1 MTWLNGAVD
10 ESDLLNRQQALE
22 FTSEM
27 PQPGFWQGS
36 LGAIVP
42 GLKRGGIEGA
52 NSLAASLVDLAGTE
66 VVSTLATGF
75 GAGYTPGFDA
85 KQHAADAA
93 KGAQELS
100 AEIGRETADSVKDL
114 RPDPVEVGMA
124 GQIIGELSAVLPRTI
139 AGAVAGGLPGA
150 AIAAGAPAGYSK
162 TQVAI
167 SDGIDTGTARMLGAA
182 EGLTTGIGA
191 ALPAARFVG
200 PVLGDAAIAVGANVG
215 LGIAHR
221 GASAQILRAN
231 GYHAQAAQYE
241 MLNKTALATDL
252 VMGLAFFG
260 VGRATYRRPTPDQI
274 DAALTD
280 RNSQHADIDT
290 APGLPIDPRS
300 AVAHQDA
307 LRAAIS
313 SINRGEPV
321 VLPDNIQSASFLRAG
336 DESPVIAPSRDQ
348 ALASAREELLP
359 VVRAEAEQAAAGS
372 LPNVRDI
379 RAELASV
386 SKTLDDLDSTFR
398 AKAKE
403 FQGQGLG
410 RKKAEQ
416 SARKA
421 IAEERSQLA
430 GRQSELNDS
439 LAGNR
444 SAEQAR
450 AELNALDRGE
460 LPARFDERF
469 NARADEIIQGFQR
482 KPLADGV
489 AAAKRT
495 MTPRQIN
502 ERAAREELDV
512 LVREYEATL
521 PREPVAAPAPKPDLP
536 PGGSPAASKVTT
548 PDKSGPEVV
557 NGGGKPDG
565 EGKPAASAEPVELQ
579 LLRDSVNR
587 NPDTVVNSGFDAD
600 GMPLQAKAADV
611 LAEIEAEHRVGLR
624 ESQSYMAA
632 ITCLIRG

>member
-1 MTWLNGAVD
+1 MTWLDSMVEDGELESQKQQLGFTSQRPAPRAFDNAGKALAMGTLRGGFKAFGAVSSLVND
-10 ESDLLNRQQALE
+10 VAGSDLE
-22 FTSEM
+22 T
-27 PQPGFWQGS
+27 
-36 LGAIVP
+36 
-42 GLKRGGIEGA
+42 
-52 NSLAASLVDLAGTE
+52 SLAIGGSY
-66 VVSTLATGF
+66 F
-75 GAGYTPGFDA
+75 PDA
-85 KQHAADAA
+85 DQGQRQAAADYTE
-93 KGAQELS
+93 QS
-100 AEIGRETADSVKDL
+100 SQEIGQKTAQATMSFT
-114 RPDPVEVGMA
+114 PDPNTTGSVGM
-124 GQIIGELSAVLPRTI
+124 ILSEAADVLPRTI
-139 AGAVAGGLPGA
+139 VGA
-150 AIAAGAPAGYSK
+150 ALAGPVVGALAAGVPAGYATK
-162 TQVAI
+162 QVGLAQGLDESTATWKGVI
-167 SDGIDTGTARMLGAA
+167 EGTTLA
-182 EGLTTGIGA
+182 IGA
-191 ALPAARFVG
+191 VLPAARFAPG
-200 PVLGDAAIAVGANVG
+200 LLDDAAIAIGSNVG
-215 LGIAHR
+215 LGVAN
-221 GASAQILRAN
+221 RAATSELLARN
-231 GYHAQAAQYE
+231 GYTAQAAQYRAFDT
-241 MLNKTALATDL
+241 TALLTDAIL
-252 VMGLAFFG
+252 GAAFFG
-260 VGRATYRRPTPDQI
+260 IGRVGMHRPTTDQI
-274 DAALTD
+274 DAALTA

-290 APGLPIDPRS
+290 APGLPVDPRS

-307 LRAAIS
+307 LRAAIN

-379 RAELASV
+379 RAELATV
-386 SKTLDDLDSTFR
+386 SKALDDLDSTFR

-416 SARKA
+416 SARKS

-430 GRQSELNDS
+430 GRKSEMNDS

-502 ERAAREELDV
+502 ERDAREEIDT

-536 PGGSPAASKVTT
+536 LGGKPAAPKVAT
-548 PDKSGPEVV
+548 PDKPGPEVV
-557 NGGGKPDG
+557 SGGGKPDG
-565 EGKPAASAEPVELQ
+565 EGKPATRAEPVELQ

-611 LAEIEAEHRVGLR
+611 LADIEAEHRLGVR

-632 ITCLIRG
+632 ITCMLRGFG